1 MWRNIVFFLSA
12 SLGAQVEFRAH
23 VIEPKIPGGYSLLVV
38 DLNKDGRPD
47 VIGLTS
53 RITEL
58 AWYENPGWQRHVLVD
73 GMSGLVNMAAY
84 DLDGDGIPEL
94 AIENEFSMVA
104 AKSQGLVWLLRH
116 QGDPREKW
124 KAERI
129 DALITSH
136 HLAWADVDGDGKKE
150 LINAPLIGPKALA
163 PRYEDRVPLVYYRTG
178 DWKRRMID
186 DQLNGVLHRAR
197 VVHWDGGKREQI
209 LTAGFDGIV
218 LHQSRGKGEKLRWE
232 NTRLAKGHEE
242 PAPKAGTSDVA
253 LGHLHKRRFLAAVE
267 AWHGNEVVV
276 YTEDAAHKW
285 QRRVIFNGLVEGHE
299 VALGDFDGDGR
310 DDIVAGD
317 RGKGASVHVFFAQ
330 DDTGAGW
337 RHQVIDE
344 GGMAGSGC
352 TTADINGDGQVDV
365 ICIGAS
371 TANIKWYENLGAKR

>member
-1 MWRNIVFFLSA
+1 
-12 SLGAQVEFRAH
+12 
-23 VIEPKIPGGYSLLVV
+23 
-38 DLNKDGRPD
+38 
-47 VIGLTS
+47 
-53 RITEL
+53 
-58 AWYENPGWQRHVLVD
+58 
-73 GMSGLVNMAAY
+73 
-84 DLDGDGIPEL
+84 
-94 AIENEFSMVA
+94 
-104 AKSQGLVWLLRH
+104 
-116 QGDPREKW
+116 
-124 KAERI
+124 
-129 DALITSH
+129 
-136 HLAWADVDGDGKKE
+136 
-150 LINAPLIGPKALA
+150 
-163 PRYEDRVPLVYYRTG
+163 
-178 DWKRRMID
+178 
-186 DQLNGVLHRAR
+186 
-197 VVHWDGGKREQI
+197 REQI